1 MIPRYSR
8 QAMSNIWTLE
18 NRFRTMLE
26 VEILACEAMAEIGD
40 IPKQAANTIREKADF
55 DLARIAEIEA
65 EVHHDV
71 IAFLTSVSEHVGD
84 EARYIHKGLTSSD
97 VIDSAFSIQLREAGQ
112 LLLTGLKQLTSAL
125 KQRAFEH
132 KNTICIGRSHGIH
145 AEPTTFGLKL
155 SGHYAAFKRH
165 QDHLERAIETIS
177 VCTLSGA
184 VGTYATIDPRIEDY
198 ICQKLGFKA
207 ETYATQVIPRDRHAH
222 FVAVL
227 ANIASSLENLA
238 VEIRHLQRTEVR
250 EVEEFFAKD
259 QKGSSAMPHKRNPV
273 LSENVTGLARVI
285 RSHVIP
291 ALENVTLWHERDIS
305 HSSVERVILPD
316 ATIALDFI
324 INRMAGVIEKLL
336 VYPERMMDNVNH
348 LRGLIYSQSVL
359 LALTEKGVARD
370 EAYRLVQRN
379 AMEVWE
385 NKEITFLSLLKQDAD
400 VTLYLS
406 ETDLDTLFKPERFLK
421 HLDHLWNRIFHE

>member
-1 MIPRYSR
+1 MIPRYAR

-18 NRFRTMLE
+18 NRFKTMLE
-26 VEILACEAMAEIGD
+26 VEILACEAMAEIGE
-40 IPKQAANTIREKADF
+40 IPQEAAQTIRKKADF
-55 DLARIAEIEA
+55 NLERIAEIEA

-97 VIDSAFSIQLREAGQ
+97 IIDSAFSLQLREAGE
-112 LLLTGLKQLTSAL
+112 LLIQGLDSLITAL
-125 KQRAFEH
+125 EKRAKEH
-132 KNTICIGRSHGIH
+132 KNTLCIGRSHGIH

-165 QDHLERAIETIS
+165 KKHLLQALETIS

-184 VGTYATIDPRIEDY
+184 VGTYATIDPRIEEH
-198 ICQKLGFKA
+198 ICEKLGFKP

-222 FVAVL
+222 FMAVL

-250 EVEEFFAKD
+250 EVEEFFSKD

-285 RSHVIP
+285 RSYVMP
-291 ALENVTLWHERDIS
+291 AFENVALWHERDIS
-305 HSSVERVILPD
+305 HSSVERVVIPD

-324 INRMAGVIEKLL
+324 LNRMATVIDKLL
-336 VYPERMMDNVNH
+336 IYPERMIDNVNH

-359 LALTEKGVARD
+359 IALTEKGLARD
-370 EAYRLVQRN
+370 DAYRLVQRN
-379 AMEVWE
+379 AMQVWE
-385 NKEITFLSLLKQDAD
+385 NKEANFLSLLKQDKD
-400 VTLYLS
+400 VTLHLT
-406 ETDLDTLFKPERFLK
+406 ETDLESLFNPERFLK
-421 HLDHLWNRIFHE
+421 HLDHLWGRIFNG

>member
-8 QAMSNIWTLE
+8 QAMSKIWTLE
-18 NRFRTMLE
+18 NRFKTMLE
-26 VEILACEAMAEIGD
+26 VEILACEGMAEIGE
-40 IPKQAANTIREKADF
+40 IPKEAAKTIREKANF
-55 DLARIAEIEA
+55 NLERIAEIEA

-97 VIDSAFSIQLREAGQ
+97 VIDSAFSIQLREAGT
-112 LLLTGLKQLTSAL
+112 LLLEGLSTLTQAL
-125 KQRAFEH
+125 KKRAQEH
-132 KNTICIGRSHGIH
+132 KNTICIGRSHGIQ

-155 SGHYAAFKRH
+155 GGHYAAFMRH
-165 QDHLERAIETIS
+165 IKHLERAIETIS

-198 ICQKLGFKA
+198 ICEKLGFKP

-222 FVAVL
+222 FFAVL

-238 VEIRHLQRTEVR
+238 IEIRHLQRTEVR
-250 EVEEFFAKD
+250 EVEEFFSKD

-285 RSHVIP
+285 RSTVIP
-291 ALENVTLWHERDIS
+291 AFENVSLWHERDIS
-305 HSSVERVILPD
+305 HSSVERVITPD

-324 INRMAGVIEKLL
+324 IHRMSGVIDNLL
-336 VYPERMMDNVNH
+336 IYPDRMMDNVNY

-359 LALTEKGVARD
+359 IALTEKGIARD
-370 EAYRLVQRN
+370 DAYRLVQRN
-379 AMEVWE
+379 AMQVWE
-385 NKEITFLSLLKQDAD
+385 DKSLHFIDLLKQDKD
-400 VTLYLS
+400 VTLTN
-406 ETDLDTLFKPERFLK
+406 EELDTLFKPERFLK
-421 HLDHLWNRIFHE
+421 HLDTIWGRIFND